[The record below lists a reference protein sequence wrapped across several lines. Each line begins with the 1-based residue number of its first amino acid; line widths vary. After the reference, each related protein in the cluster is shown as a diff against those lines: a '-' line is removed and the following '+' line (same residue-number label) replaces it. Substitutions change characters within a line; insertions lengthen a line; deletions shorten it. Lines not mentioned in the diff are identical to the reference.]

1 MSELNSNQIL
11 NPEDRLKKIIKTS
24 AIGIIANIFLA
35 AFKALAGILAHS
47 IAMTLDSIN
56 NLTDAVSSI
65 VTLVGTSLAGR
76 APDKEHPL
84 GHGRIEYL
92 SQTIVAAIILYAGIS
107 SMIESVK
114 KIIAPD
120 ETNYSVLTFTI
131 LIVAI
136 IVKILLGTYTGRIGK
151 AMNSGSLS
159 ASGKDAMFDAIISTS
174 VLASAIINLAFGLN
188 LEAYV
193 GLGISVIIIKSGIDT
208 IREGMNEIIGI
219 RISPE
224 VSQSVKKT
232 ICEDERV
239 LGAYDLVLNNYGPEL
254 LLGSVHVEI
263 DDRMTATEIDAMER
277 EIAEKVY
284 EKHHIILAAVGIYA
298 QNKKNP
304 DIENVRNIIKNLA
317 EEHTGVIQIHGFYM
331 DPVQKKMRFDI
342 IIDFAIK
349 DRQSLYEH
357 IYKDVQNEYPGYD
370 IKITLDSDITD

>member
-1 MSELNSNQIL
+1 MSETNDTASLDPRL
-11 NPEDRLKKIIKTS
+11 RLKIIIKTS
-24 AIGIIANIFLA
+24 TIGIIANILLA
-35 AFKALAGILAHS
+35 AFKALAGLLAHS
-47 IAMTLDSIN
+47 IAMTLDSVN
-56 NLTDAVSSI
+56 NLTDAISSI

-92 SQTIVAAIILYAGIS
+92 AQTIVAAIILYAGIS
-107 SMIESVK
+107 SLVESVK
-114 KIIAPD
+114 KIIHPD
-120 ETNYSVLTFTI
+120 TTNYSFVTFTV

-136 IVKILLGTYTGRIGK
+136 IVKLILGTYTGRVGK

-159 ASGKDAMFDAIISTS
+159 ASGKDAMFDAVISTS
-174 VLASAIINLAFGLN
+174 VLASAIINIVFGLN

-193 GLGISVIIIKSGIDT
+193 GVAIAIIIIKSGIDT

-224 VSQSVKKT
+224 ISQAVKKT

-239 LGAYDLVLNNYGPEL
+239 IGAYDLVLNNYGPEL
-254 LLGSVHVEI
+254 LVGSVHVEI

-277 EIAEKVY
+277 DIAEKVY
-284 EKHHIILAAVGIYA
+284 AKHHIIMTAVGIYA

-304 DIENVRNIIKNLA
+304 DVEHVRTIIKNLA
-317 EEHTGVIQIHGFYM
+317 EGHDGVIQIHGFFM
-331 DPVQKKMRFDI
+331 DPVRKKMRFDL

-349 DRQSLYEH
+349 DRDALYEH
-357 IYKDVQNEYPGYD
+357 IYNDVQNEYPDYD
-370 IKITLDSDITD
+370 LKITLDSDITD